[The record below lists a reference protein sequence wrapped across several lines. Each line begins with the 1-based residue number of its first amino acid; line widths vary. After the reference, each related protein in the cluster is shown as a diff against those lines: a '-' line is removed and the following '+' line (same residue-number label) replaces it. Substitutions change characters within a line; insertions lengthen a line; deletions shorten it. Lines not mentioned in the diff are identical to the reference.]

1 LESKKAEAS
10 VMAHVKG
17 QGQIRRLLMF
27 PTSDEFD
34 RISQE
39 KCRDSGWRQEGV
51 RSTAEIGRVLDGL
64 VEILEARGYAR
75 KDVFGIRLAVE
86 ETLVNAVKHGHRG
99 DPTKRVSVR
108 YCVGTEYTLI
118 EVEDQ
123 GAGFDPDSVPDPVAP
138 ENWERPC
145 GRGLVL
151 IRSYATW
158 VRFSRGGSRVTLCK
172 ARS

>member
-1 LESKKAEAS
+1 MYPANEEL
-10 VMAHVKG
+10 
-17 QGQIRRLLMF
+17 
-27 PTSDEFD
+27 DEVSPDKSRD
-34 RISQE
+34 R
-39 KCRDSGWRQEGV
+39 GWRQEGV

-64 VEILEARGYAR
+64 VEVLEARGYAR
-75 KDVFGIRLAVE
+75 KDVLGIRLAVE

-99 DPTKRVSVR
+99 DPAKQVSVR
-108 YCVGTEYTLI
+108 YRVGTEYTLI

-123 GAGFDPDSVPDPVAP
+123 GPGFDPDSVPDPLAP
-138 ENWERPC
+138 ENWERPY

-172 ARS
+172 VRSA